1 MRRTHGVQSRASFF
15 IFIRYA
21 WYASHS
27 ACGAGRS
34 RAFRICSTM
43 PRKTRTS
50 PPISPPTA
58 RRRDHSKQTTKG
70 IGLRCGF
77 KLFPESGPLGDVIWT
92 CMHSTC
98 VCGSFFFGDSLQ
110 VLVLAAV
117 VYVRMGMVAR
127 PGVPGPSPASP
138 RARVA
143 ARMQ

>member
-1 MRRTHGVQSRASFF
+1 MRRTHGAQSRASFF

-58 RRRDHSKQTTKG
+58 RRRDHIVNKQPK
-70 IGLRCGF
+70 
-77 KLFPESGPLGDVIWT
+77 ESDFGVGSSCSLDPLGDVIWT

-110 VLVLAAV
+110 VLVLPAV